1 MLIENGETLF
11 FSPGWLDL
19 QVNGWK
25 GVDYNGDNLSA
36 ASFELITRELA
47 ENGTT
52 RHLPTLITAPRQ
64 DLIRRLAQLRSLRED
79 SPWLSRRVPGFHVE
93 GPFISGVDGFRGAHS
108 PEDVRDPTV
117 EEFEAWQEAA
127 GGLIRIVTLAPER
140 PGALTF
146 IEEISS
152 RGVVVSIGHSG
163 ADPGRIREAA
173 AAGARMST
181 HLGNGM
187 AATIDR
193 HVNPLWEQL
202 SSDGL
207 TACLIADSHHL
218 PPAFIRTAFKAKG
231 ESRIV
236 LVSDAAT
243 PGGLPPG
250 RRSWA
255 GIDVDVS
262 DAGRIS
268 LAGTPYLA
276 GAGLLQKRGIEFLME
291 TTGCTLDAA
300 LAAATVNPAA
310 LIGIGDSQDVVSF
323 RVKHGSLESGSRETA
338 GRVSIEIEEV
348 QLDGVSSQL

>member
-1 MLIENGETLF
+1 MIIESRKMESGEILYL
-11 FSPGWLDL
+11 SPGWLDL
-19 QVNGWK
+19 QVNGCK
-25 GVDYNGDNLSA
+25 GIDYNGDNLDA

-64 DLIRRLAQLRSLRED
+64 DLIRRLGTLRSIRGD

-93 GPFISGVDGFRGAHS
+93 GPFISGVEGFRGAHS
-108 PEDVRDPTV
+108 PVDVRDPTV

-163 ADPGRIREAA
+163 ADSGRIREAV

-187 AATIDR
+187 AGTIDR
-193 HVNPLWEQL
+193 HENPLWEQL

-218 PPAFIRTAFKAKG
+218 PPAFIRTAFKSKG

-236 LVSDAAT
+236 LVSDVAT

-262 DAGRIS
+262 EDGRIS

-291 TTGCTLDAA
+291 VTGCSLDAA
-300 LAAATVNPAA
+300 VAAATVNPAA
-310 LIGIGDSQDVVSF
+310 LIGIGDSEDVVSF
-323 RVKHGSLESGSRETA
+323 RLKQGSRESDS
-338 GRVSIEIEEV
+338 RVSIEIEEV
-348 QLDGVSSQL
+348 RLDGVSSQQ